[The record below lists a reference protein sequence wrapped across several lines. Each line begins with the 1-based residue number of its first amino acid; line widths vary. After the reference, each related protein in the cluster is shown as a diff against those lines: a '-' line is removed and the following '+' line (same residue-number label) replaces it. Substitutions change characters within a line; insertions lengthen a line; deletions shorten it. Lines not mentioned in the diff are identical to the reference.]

1 MLERFKVPKGTEVRV
16 SEASLREATATI
28 FQAVGVP
35 RDQAKEGADVLV
47 MTDLRGVE
55 THGVSNGLRLYVE
68 LYKSGRLNPDPK
80 WSVVRES
87 PGTAVIEADAGLG
100 IMLGRAAMNIAM
112 EKARAVGTGFVT
124 MRNSGHPAA
133 VGHFATIAAESDMI
147 GVCATCGG
155 LAVPPTFGAE
165 KRVGTNPIGFAAPAG
180 SEAPMLFDVATTTIA
195 LNKVILA
202 QRVGA
207 TLLPGW
213 IADRSGVPIMEEV
226 LPPETGDYMLLPLGG
241 TREQGSHK
249 GYGFALMT
257 EVLGSLLADDIP
269 AMLEDDPAQAMH
281 KSYFMAYDIA
291 AFTDLEVFKERMDG
305 ILKTL
310 RETPPAPGA
319 ERVLYVV
326 KTSGTKG
333 EPLKRAT
340 WTLTGSGSSQICQPP
355 FG

>member
-35 RDQAKEGADVLV
+35 RDQAEEGADVLV

-55 THGVSNGLRLYVE
+55 THGVSNGLRPLRRAVQVRQAEPGPKVE
-68 LYKSGRLNPDPK
+68 R
-80 WSVVRES
+80 RTES

-180 SEAPMLFDVATTTIA
+180 SEAPML
-195 LNKVILA
+195 
-202 QRVGA
+202 
-207 TLLPGW
+207 
-213 IADRSGVPIMEEV
+213 S
-226 LPPETGDYMLLPLGG
+226 
-241 TREQGSHK
+241 
-249 GYGFALMT
+249 
-257 EVLGSLLADDIP
+257 
-269 AMLEDDPAQAMH
+269 
-281 KSYFMAYDIA
+281 
-291 AFTDLEVFKERMDG
+291 
-305 ILKTL
+305 
-310 RETPPAPGA
+310 
-319 ERVLYVV
+319 
-326 KTSGTKG
+326 
-333 EPLKRAT
+333 T
-340 WTLTGSGSSQICQPP
+340 WRRPQSR
-355 FG
+355 